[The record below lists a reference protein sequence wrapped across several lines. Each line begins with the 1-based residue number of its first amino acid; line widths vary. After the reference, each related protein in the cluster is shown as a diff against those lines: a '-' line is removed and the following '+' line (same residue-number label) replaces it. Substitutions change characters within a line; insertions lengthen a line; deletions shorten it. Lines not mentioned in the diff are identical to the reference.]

1 MKLFG
6 GKLKFNLLLIPVL
19 IALFLLGQG
28 RALLFYMPALLFHEW
43 SHMLTARALG
53 VRMEKFEL
61 LPFGCTARLTG
72 FAISRSREV
81 MIAASGPAANMVIAS
96 TVFLIDK
103 HFYPISFASEFI
115 TANIAIAAINLL
127 PALPLDG
134 GHIARAAFSEY
145 LGQKRATKVMAVMGI
160 VFSAVMIAFGVMVV
174 VTGSLNIGFFI
185 MGTFLCISAIKELRN
200 APYALIRDV
209 SSKRQTLSKSK
220 TIGINRIAALSNDKL
235 SDVLPSFQSGKYNV
249 LTVVGSDMG
258 KLGELDEKQILQAV
272 IDKGTHVT
280 LGCVLSGQGCTQK
293 PPMLE

>member
-6 GKLKFNLLLIPVL
+6 GKLKFNLLLIPAL

-28 RALLFYMPALLFHEW
+28 RALLFYVPALLFHEW

-61 LPFGCTARLTG
+61 LPFGCTARLMG
-72 FAISRSREV
+72 FAISRSREIL
-81 MIAASGPAANMVIAS
+81 IAASGPAANMVVAS
-96 TVFLIDK
+96 TVFLMDK
-103 HFYPISFASEFI
+103 HLFEIPFAQEFVA
-115 TANIAIAAINLL
+115 ANVAIAAINLL

-145 LGQKRATKVMAVMGI
+145 LGQKRATKVTAVMGI
-160 VFSAVMIAFGVMVV
+160 VFSAVMIGFGVAVLFAGGV
-174 VTGSLNIGFFI
+174 NVGFFI
-185 MGTFLCISAIKELRN
+185 MGLFLCISAIKELRN
-200 APYALIRDV
+200 VPYALIRDV
-209 SSKRQTLSKSK
+209 SSKRQKLSKSK
-220 TIGINRIAALSNDKL
+220 TIGINRIAALNSDKL
-235 SDVLPSFQSGKYNV
+235 SDVLPSFQAGKYNV

-272 IDKGTHVT
+272 MDKGTHVT
-280 LGCVLSGQGCTQK
+280 LGSVLSCQGCTQK